1 MQRTAESISQKDNT
15 NSYILIDESRGWI
28 KILNHFSSI
37 FIKNTSCTSM
47 LWYSNYRHSVVKLSF
62 LAKLL
67 LSVLNKLS
75 SRVCYD
81 RIEG

>member
-37 FIKNTSCTSM
+37 FIKIQ
-47 LWYSNYRHSVVKLSF
+47 VVHQ
-62 LAKLL
+62 
-67 LSVLNKLS
+67 
-75 SRVCYD
+75 CYGIQIID
-81 RIEG
+81 IQ